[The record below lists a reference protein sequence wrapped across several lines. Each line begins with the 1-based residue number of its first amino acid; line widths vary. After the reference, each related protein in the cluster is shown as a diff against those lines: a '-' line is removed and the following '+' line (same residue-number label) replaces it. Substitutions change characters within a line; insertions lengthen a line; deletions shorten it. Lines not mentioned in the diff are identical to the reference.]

1 MATKRSILKPAKKG
15 SGAPTAFRSAAKKA
29 SAARKTAA
37 KNSTTPVGALERNVA
52 RLMPLEQRASDLR
65 EARRPLALSA
75 LPPALGKSVRLA
87 VRAIEMDL
95 VRSRG
100 LDVGR

>member
-1 MATKRSILKPAKKG
+1 
-15 SGAPTAFRSAAKKA
+15 
-29 SAARKTAA
+29 
-37 KNSTTPVGALERNVA
+37 
-52 RLMPLEQRASDLR
+52 MPLEQRASDLR

-95 VRSRG
+95 VRGRG
-100 LDVGR
+100 LDVGC